1 MTGDNEKNKQPSAS
15 STAPLLSSNST
26 AQIALPGL
34 NLPLNWTPHAAY
46 NKRGPWKSGLE
57 VEITKVP
64 ACGSGKDLFP
74 NALSGVDFIS

>member
-1 MTGDNEKNKQPSAS
+1 MTSGNEKKTQPSAS
-15 STAPLLSSNST
+15 NAAPLLSSNST
-26 AQIALPGL
+26 TQIALPGL

-46 NKRGPWKSGLE
+46 NKRGTWKPGLE

-74 NALSGVDFIS
+74 NALSDVDFIS